1 MIGITRKLN
10 LWVFHIIGVLIC
22 VTNLY
27 FGWYEDYAGYSNSEE
42 PRLISNFALMLALA
56 YSSLLWSRERSNY
69 GYLVIF
75 AQLVLI
81 VIFNPIFPF
90 PETQLKIALI
100 LTIPVL
106 LAAIRYREVIL
117 LTGSIASPI
126 TSTEKARQ
134 GEPGNIH
141 LPDQPGVVA
150 AEWIQWTAGPRV
162 FWNTIFLIMMLL
174 FWGFIIHDT
183 RRSLYF
189 DDHGVVTLF
198 MKFYIVLFLS
208 IATLKIGSMFG
219 ENTLRYT
226 RMIGFLVFAP
236 LFFLGSGM
244 SYGEIPNIVT
254 VGLMTATELTG
265 FNVIATSE
273 RRFFQSDKKKW
284 VTIVIQ
290 TCVLLSALFGAFII
304 ASVGLYSR

>member
-1 MIGITRKLN
+1 
-10 LWVFHIIGVLIC
+10 
-22 VTNLY
+22 
-27 FGWYEDYAGYSNSEE
+27 
-42 PRLISNFALMLALA
+42 
-56 YSSLLWSRERSNY
+56 
-69 GYLVIF
+69 
-75 AQLVLI
+75 
-81 VIFNPIFPF
+81 
-90 PETQLKIALI
+90 
-100 LTIPVL
+100 
-106 LAAIRYREVIL
+106 
-117 LTGSIASPI
+117 
-126 TSTEKARQ
+126 
-134 GEPGNIH
+134 
-141 LPDQPGVVA
+141 
-150 AEWIQWTAGPRV
+150 
-162 FWNTIFLIMMLL
+162 
-174 FWGFIIHDT
+174 
-183 RRSLYF
+183 
-189 DDHGVVTLF
+189 